1 MSDLPATPS
10 RVMRVLVVDDEML
23 GRQRVE
29 DLLNAESAVQIVG
42 SAENGDAAIAAIRT
56 LHPDIVLLDVQMPGK
71 TGLDVVRTIGAG
83 EMPVTIFV
91 TAFDQHALKA
101 FELAAIDYLV
111 KPFDD
116 ERFEQAFQRARRQV
130 ELQDVDRVSGQ
141 LLSLLQ
147 SSRTG
152 IPATSIQGDGTPK
165 TIDGPHETTG
175 AASDANAPAAEPAKQ
190 PFLERIAVEMRGQV
204 RVVPVKQVEYITAS
218 GPYAELHV
226 GDKRYVLRERMQTL
240 EERLDPSKFFR
251 IHRSAIVRLDLIET
265 LLRNPGGDYGVQ
277 LKSGVKLKV
286 SRNRFEELEKQ
297 MGLEM

>member
-1 MSDLPATPS
+1 MNDSTTKS
-10 RVMRVLVVDDEML
+10 GRVLRVLVVDDEML

-29 DLLNAESAVQIVG
+29 DLLSAEHAVDIVG
-42 SAENGDAAIAAIRT
+42 TAENGDSAIAAIRS
-56 LHPDIVLLDVQMPGK
+56 LRPDIVLLDVQMPGK
-71 TGLDVVRTIGAG
+71 TGLDVVRTIGAA

-91 TAFDQHALKA
+91 TAYDQHALKA

-141 LLSLLQ
+141 LLTLLQ
-147 SSRTG
+147 GTRQGMPVTA
-152 IPATSIQGDGTPK
+152 PTTATETAHVAAGDTPNE
-165 TIDGPHETTG
+165 IS
-175 AASDANAPAAEPAKQ
+175 ASEPARQ
-190 PFLERIAVEMRGQV
+190 PYLERIAVEMRGQV
-204 RVVPVKQVEYITAS
+204 RVVPVKQVEFITAS

-240 EERLDPSKFFR
+240 EDRLDPSKFFR
-251 IHRSAIVRLDLIET
+251 IHRSAIVRLDLIES

-277 LKSGVKLKV
+277 LRSGVKLKV

-297 MGLEM
+297 MGLEL

>member
-1 MSDLPATPS
+1 MTP

-29 DLLNAESAVQIVG
+29 DLLANEKHVEVVG
-42 SAENGDAAIAAIRT
+42 TAINGDAAIASIQKLR
-56 LHPDIVLLDVQMPGK
+56 PDIVFLDVQMPGK
-71 TGLDVVRTIGAG
+71 TGLDVVRIIGPAA
-83 EMPVTIFV
+83 MPVTVFV
-91 TAFDQHALKA
+91 TAYDQHALAA

-130 ELQDVDRVSGQ
+130 ELQDVERVSGQ
-141 LLSLLQ
+141 LFSLLQ
-147 SSRTG
+147 SSRENTG
-152 IPATSIQGDGTPK
+152 AIPTSADNS
-165 TIDGPHETTG
+165 TTG
-175 AASDANAPAAEPAKQ
+175 AATADAATSHADATKPAY
-190 PFLERIAVEMRGQV
+190 LERIAVEMRGQV
-204 RVVPVKQVEYITAS
+204 RVVPVKQIEYITAS

-240 EERLDPSKFFR
+240 EDRLDPSKFFR
-251 IHRSAIVRLDLIET
+251 IHRSAIVRLDLIES

-277 LKSGVKLKV
+277 LKSGVRLKV

-297 MGLEM
+297 MGLE